1 MSSETG
7 TTIASSKSRDSNNGS
22 QPPPIYTSIYGD
34 KDAPRDDIL
43 VFKGYDKFQSP
54 VMNAKIYK
62 ILAHKYLDD
71 ISIWLDGNIYPLVP
85 AQQLVD
91 EWLGDADM
99 AVFEHNH
106 HWTMYQEVEVIRKMF
121 KSRPWIY
128 EEAKEQVKNYPDL
141 PLSMCG
147 MIIRRHTSLVERFN
161 EAWWA
166 EICRWGQRDQL
177 SFPVVLRRFPDLKVN
192 YIKGNIKNHP
202 YLRYEQHAHFIS

>member
-1 MSSETG
+1 MLFTCI
-7 TTIASSKSRDSNNGS
+7 TNN
-22 QPPPIYTSIYGD
+22 
-34 KDAPRDDIL
+34 KDAPRDDIK
-43 VFKGYDKFQSP
+43 VFPPSDKFTSP

-62 ILAHKYLDD
+62 ILSHKYLEGTN
-71 ISIWLDGNIYPLVP
+71 IWLDGNIYPLVSEE
-85 AQQLVD
+85 QLIG

-106 HWTMYQEVEVIRKMF
+106 HWTMYQELEVIRKMF

-128 EEAKEQVKNYPDL
+128 EEAREQVKNYPDL

-147 MIIRRHTSLVERFN
+147 MIIRRHTPWVCMFN

-166 EICRWGQRDQL
+166 EICARGQRDQL
-177 SFPVVLRRFPDLKVN
+177 SFPVVLQRFNLKVN

-202 YLRYEQHAHFIS
+202 YLRYENHAHFKT

>member
-1 MSSETG
+1 ME
-7 TTIASSKSRDSNNGS
+7 A
-22 QPPPIYTSIYGD
+22 YTSIYND
-34 KDAPRDDIL
+34 KDKPRSDIKVL
-43 VFKGYDKFQSP
+43 SGYDKFKSP

-62 ILAHKYLDD
+62 ILAHKFLDTD
-71 ISIWLDGNIYPLVP
+71 ISIWLDGNIYLLVP
-85 AQQLVD
+85 SEQLIK
-91 EWLGDADM
+91 EWLGEADM

-106 HWTMYQEVEVIRKMF
+106 HWTIYQEVEVIRKMF

-128 EEAKEQVKNYPDL
+128 AEAKEQIKNYPDL

-161 EAWWA
+161 NAWWA
-166 EICRWGQRDQL
+166 EICRYGQRDQL

-202 YLRYEQHAHFIS
+202 YLRYEDHQHFIS

>member
-1 MSSETG
+1 MF
-7 TTIASSKSRDSNNGS
+7 
-22 QPPPIYTSIYGD
+22 YTAITGD
-34 KDAPRDDIL
+34 KDAPRDDIK
-43 VFKGYDKFQSP
+43 VFPDYDKFKNP
-54 VMNAKIYK
+54 VLNAKIYK
-62 ILAHKYLDD
+62 ILSHKYLDG
-71 ISIWLDGNIYPLVP
+71 ITIWLDGNIYPLVP
-85 AQQLVD
+85 PEKLVE

-106 HWTMYQEVEVIRKMF
+106 GWTVYQEVEVIRKMF

-128 EEAKEQVKNYPDL
+128 EEAKEQIKNYPDL

-147 MIIRRHTSLVERFN
+147 MIIRRNTPLVERFN

-177 SFPVVLRRFPDLKVN
+177 SFPVVLSRFKDLKVN

-202 YLRYEQHAHFIS
+202 YLRYETHSHFKS

>member
-1 MSSETG
+1 MEVF
-7 TTIASSKSRDSNNGS
+7 
-22 QPPPIYTSIYGD
+22 TSISNSKD
-34 KDAPRDDIL
+34 KPRDDIRVL
-43 VFKGYDKFQSP
+43 SGYDKFKSP

-62 ILAHKYLDD
+62 ILAHKYITD
-71 ISIWLDGNIYPLVP
+71 ISIWLDGNIYLLVP
-85 AQQLVD
+85 PEQIVK

-106 HWTMYQEVEVIRKMF
+106 HWTIRQEVEVIRKMF

-128 EEAKEQVKNYPDL
+128 EEAKKQIKNYPDL

-147 MIIRRHTSLVERFN
+147 MIIRRNTSIVERFN

-166 EICRWGQRDQL
+166 EICRGGQRDQL

-202 YLRYEQHAHFIS
+202 YLRYENHQHYNS

>member
-1 MSSETG
+1 METLT
-7 TTIASSKSRDSNNGS
+7 TTIPKIEVYTCVTNN
-22 QPPPIYTSIYGD
+22 
-34 KDAPRDDIL
+34 KDASRTDVK
-43 VFKGYDKFQSP
+43 VFPDYDKFKNP
-54 VMNAKIYK
+54 VMNAKPYK
-62 ILAHKYLDD
+62 ILSHKYLDD
-71 ISIWLDGNIYPLVP
+71 EITIWIDGNIYLNVP
-85 AQQLVD
+85 PEQLVE

-106 HWTMYQEVEVIRKMF
+106 HWTMYQEVDVIRKMF

-128 EEAKEQVKNYPDL
+128 EEAKEQIKNYPDL

-147 MIIRRHTSLVERFN
+147 MIIRRNKPIINQFN

-177 SFPVVLRRFPDLKVN
+177 SFPVVLKRFPDLKIN

-202 YLRYEQHAHFIS
+202 YLRYETHAHFNT

>member
-1 MSSETG
+1 M
-7 TTIASSKSRDSNNGS
+7 
-22 QPPPIYTSIYGD
+22 YTSIYGD
-34 KDAPRDDIL
+34 KDKPRDDIK
-43 VFKGYDKFQSP
+43 VFKEYDKFKSP
-54 VMNAKIYK
+54 VLNAKIYK
-62 ILAHKYLDD
+62 VLAHKFLNTD

-85 AQQLVD
+85 KEKLI

-106 HWTMYQEVEVIRKMF
+106 HWTIHQEVEVIRKMF

-128 EEAKEQVKNYPDL
+128 EEAKEQIKNYPDL

-147 MIIRRHTSLVERFN
+147 MIVRRHTSLVERFN

-177 SFPVVLRRFPDLKVN
+177 SFPVVLKRFPDLKVN

-202 YLRYEQHAHFIS
+202 YLRYENHFHFIT